1 MVREITF
8 PYLNHKISEKSKE
21 CAIENILFHLIP
33 YIFAIEDEEK
43 LKKYK
48 AMVSFDL
55 MNSIADDKEDSLNS
69 LMYRSKVAKKQK
81 CSKELFDIY
90 KCEYESYIT
99 NGGAQSLI
107 YGYTY
112 ENIKN
117 IIKEETSPLLIT
129 YFFVLNLLR
138 LYTYCRNKFSRN
150 KAKEM
155 VHRLSLTI
163 QGSESLFSISGWG
176 MTNINEALS
185 HYLSRSHIIFG
196 YIHTLITHNIINIE
210 NLSSANDLISN
221 TVKNVLASFTEE
233 KCYSLTSEIIGYALY
248 VENILGKEKGKHAE
262 SPIQFIS
269 IPSKA
274 IKKFG
279 FKEIEPILKEFTD
292 KEKELLSRK
301 SNTNTVRR
309 HKKGHNWAE

>member
-1 MVREITF
+1 MVHEITF
-8 PYLNHKISEKSKE
+8 PYLNHRISEKSKE
-21 CAIENILFHLIP
+21 CAIENILFHFIP
-33 YIFAIEDEEK
+33 YIFASDDEEK

-69 LMYRSKVAKKQK
+69 LTYRSKVAKKQK

-117 IIKEETSPLLIT
+117 IIKEEASSLLIT

-138 LYTYCRNKFSRN
+138 LYSHCRNKFSRN

-155 VHRLSLTI
+155 VHRLSLTV
-163 QGSESLFSISGWG
+163 QGSDSLFSISGWG
-176 MTNINEALS
+176 MSNINNALS
-185 HYLSRSHIIFG
+185 RYRSRGHIIFG
-196 YIHTLITHNIINIE
+196 YIHALIMHNIIDIE
-210 NLSSANDLISN
+210 NLSSANDLISD
-221 TVKNVLASFTEE
+221 TLKNALASFTEE
-233 KCYSLTSEIIGYALY
+233 KCYTLTSEIIGYALY
-248 VENILGKEKGKHAE
+248 AENILGKEKDKHAE
-262 SPIQFIS
+262 TPIQFIS

-279 FKEIEPILKEFTD
+279 FKEIKPILKEFTD

-309 HKKGHNWAE
+309 HKKEYNFDE